1 MNSDILFGGTS
12 VDRDYR
18 QFLGYLSSENNF
30 VLRVDTKVGTY
41 ICLRH
46 EPDILD
52 HVTKSLEIF
61 FRGVSLGSVE
71 LKKGLAKK
79 FLPKILGYLHER
91 DWRISVEGD
100 LIFVDSEGVQV
111 FTFGSSESRRGD
123 RVEWERKSL
132 YF

>member
-1 MNSDILFGGTS
+1 
-12 VDRDYR
+12 
-18 QFLGYLSSENNF
+18 
-30 VLRVDTKVGTY
+30 
-41 ICLRH
+41 
-46 EPDILD
+46 
-52 HVTKSLEIF
+52 
-61 FRGVSLGSVE
+61 VE